1 MKVPALIAHHS
12 SNVFLVL
19 MENTFMVLIVK
30 IVIKIAQNAQDH
42 QQIAHNALVVIY

>member
-19 MENTFMVLIVK
+19 MENTTMVLIVK